1 MPISTEIFNN
11 RLMVHLKNEDLF
23 DVWKVLGEM
32 NDLSL
37 KPNEK
42 TFHYLFEC
50 CAIKGEERLLK

>member
-1 MPISTEIFNN
+1 
-11 RLMVHLKNEDLF
+11 MVHLKNEDLF